1 MFLKLLLFSFRAV
14 RFLWHFF
21 SGFIYFLVILSFFVS
36 LLAIGLV
43 FSFNLW
49 FPSVAKW
56 YVVHKSEFRFKIEE
70 SKCALYRGLID
81 FNGIE
86 VRNPEGKFSQDD
98 CLKISRIMVK
108 ANLLTVFNPEMV
120 IEEVIL
126 EVDRIVCDANKQ
138 SEINILSF
146 MEAFASSEGKDSK
159 LVQKSPKN
167 DRSDRERKKYPVKVA
182 ADKLNN
188 GVPLRFFSIHE
199 SGQCVAKKMLV
210 YLGKFELY
218 NVIREGESTEIAV
231 NATWNFTDVRSQSE
245 VIEAIKAR
253 LQRHGINLIIQ
264 NAFEA
269 IFNLP
274 GIKHAK
280 RLIVGISRFS
290 QDFFKGITESVMK
303 MLPSKEDM
311 NLEDN
316 LARMINPASSHQL
329 LVQKNV
335 DDSEENAID
344 VVK

>member
-1 MFLKLLLFSFRAV
+1 MFLKLILFTFKAV
-14 RFLWHFF
+14 RSLWHFF
-21 SGFIYFLVILSFFVS
+21 SGFIRFFVILSFFLS

-49 FPSVAKW
+49 FPPVAKW
-56 YVVHKSEFRFKIEE
+56 YVAHKSGFKFKIEE

-108 ANLLTVFNPEMV
+108 ANLMTIFSPEVV
-120 IEEVIL
+120 IEEVII

-146 MEAFASSEGKDSK
+146 MEAFSGSEGKDSK
-159 LVQKSPKN
+159 LVQKLPKN
-167 DRSDRERKKYPVKVA
+167 DRSDRERKKYPMKIA

-188 GVPLRFFSIHE
+188 GVPLRFLAIHE

-210 YLGKFELY
+210 YLGKFELH
-218 NVIREGESTEIAV
+218 NVIREGESAEIEV

-274 GIKHAK
+274 GIKPAK
-280 RLIVGISRFS
+280 RLITGISRFS
-290 QDFFKGITESVMK
+290 QDFFRDITESVMK
-303 MLPSKEDM
+303 MLPSKEDIDLEG
-311 NLEDN
+311 NLS
-316 LARMINPASSHQL
+316 RMINPATNHQL
-329 LVQKNV
+329 LVPKNV
-335 DDSEENAID
+335 DDSEENAVD